1 MNIPLQGG
9 FQDPARPWQ
18 SEGRKVA
25 FEDMIRC
32 AYSSGGTGG
41 SRRMPKH
48 GFDHRFHV
56 MKLEFEQFHTE
67 QASALLRA
75 MGNPQ
80 RLRILLLL
88 AEHERSVIEL
98 EALVGLSQ
106 SAVSQHLAR
115 LRHGGLVR
123 FRRDGQMTYYA
134 LEGPEVHSI
143 LMTLHLLYGRDRNVA
158 ATPSHQHWSQANADR
173 GD

>member
-1 MNIPLQGG
+1 
-9 FQDPARPWQ
+9 
-18 SEGRKVA
+18 
-25 FEDMIRC
+25 
-32 AYSSGGTGG
+32 
-41 SRRMPKH
+41 
-48 GFDHRFHV
+48 
-56 MKLEFEQFHTE
+56 MKIEFEQFHTE

-115 LRHGGLVR
+115 LRHIELVR

-143 LMTLHLLYGRDRNVA
+143 LMTLHLLYGRDRNVV
-158 ATPSHQHWSQANADR
+158 ATPSHQHWSQADADR